1 MPRERQPPAATVSR
15 ADRKRLE
22 ARIAAIDAANAE
34 RSRHLT
40 PTRKYDWE
48 VERERRGA
56 DAAKIRGLEAALATA
71 LAEVVSQRAVVK
83 ALRARKNVLLRDE
96 VLAAVGR
103 APLLPR
109 ELLPKVEASY
119 GSVGKDAMRE
129 VMRVLAELKESGLIK
144 RVPGGYV
151 RR

>member
-1 MPRERQPPAATVSR
+1 
-15 ADRKRLE
+15 
-22 ARIAAIDAANAE
+22 
-34 RSRHLT
+34 
-40 PTRKYDWE
+40 
-48 VERERRGA
+48 
-56 DAAKIRGLEAALATA
+56 
-71 LAEVVSQRAVVK
+71 
-83 ALRARKNVLLRDE
+83 